1 VIGIELAY
9 LRRTNSEADMKV
21 LIGYNGS
28 EAATAALDGFALAGL
43 PDDVQVLVLTV
54 AESWLPPQTVASA
67 TEMADKAVSII
78 AKTHPGFHVSKRV
91 STGCPATELLAAAA
105 TFHPDLI
112 IVGEP
117 EREGGHGLFLG
128 HTSQKI
134 VTESRCSVRI
144 ARPSNQRW
152 TKPARLVVGFDGS
165 VGAIDSI
172 RTISK
177 RTWPPGTEVCLV
189 AIADASV
196 LGAIGRFTPQMKDAA
211 VGAKFASQ
219 WAETLAAS
227 SLDELRRAGVNPR
240 VEVRFGN
247 PKDELVRYANEWKAD
262 TIFVGPHCAANS
274 FERFLLGSVSAA
286 VAARA
291 NCAVEVV
298 RIRNSAFNA
307 KNGSL
312 PKAA

>member
-1 VIGIELAY
+1 
-9 LRRTNSEADMKV
+9 MKV

-28 EAATAALDGFALAGL
+28 EAATAALGSLALAGL
-43 PDDVQVLVLTV
+43 PADVEVVVLTV
-54 AESWLPPQTVASA
+54 AESWLPPQTVAEA
-67 TEMADKAVSII
+67 TQMADDAAATLS
-78 AKTHPGFHVSKRV
+78 KTHPGLSITKRV
-91 STGCPATELLAAAA
+91 STGCPATELLATAEMI
-105 TFHPDLI
+105 HPDLI
-112 IVGEP
+112 VVGEP
-117 EREGGHGLFLG
+117 ERESGDHGLFLG
-128 HTSQKI
+128 HTSQKT
-134 VTESRCSVRI
+134 VTDSRCSVRI
-144 ARPSNQRW
+144 ARPSLQGRNESA
-152 TKPARLVVGFDGS
+152 KLLVGFDGS
-165 VGAIDSI
+165 TGAIDSI
-172 RTISK
+172 RTISG
-177 RTWPPGTEVCLV
+177 RDWPPATEVCLL

-196 LGAIGRFTPQMKDAA
+196 LGAIGRFTPQMTDAA

-227 SLDELRRAGVNPR
+227 SLDELRRSGVNAR

-291 NCAVEVV
+291 DCSVEVV
-298 RIRNSAFNA
+298 RIRNSAFQTST

>member
-1 VIGIELAY
+1 
-9 LRRTNSEADMKV
+9 MKV

-28 EAATAALDGFALAGL
+28 EAATAALDELSLAGL
-43 PDDVQVLVLTV
+43 TQNVEVLLLTV
-54 AESWLPPQTVASA
+54 AESWLPPQTVAEA
-67 TEMADKAVSII
+67 TEMADTASRLL
-78 AKTHPGFHVSKRV
+78 AKLYPTISLKTEI
-91 STGCPATELLAAAA
+91 STGCPATELLACAERY
-105 TFHPDLI
+105 HPDLI

-117 EREGGHGLFLG
+117 EREAGDHGLFLG

-134 VTESRCSVRI
+134 VSESHCSVRV
-144 ARPSNQRW
+144 ARPARYRNGR
-152 TKPARLVVGFDGS
+152 KNARLLVGFDGS
-165 VGAIDSI
+165 IGAVDSI
-172 RTISK
+172 STISG
-177 RTWPPGTEVCLV
+177 REWPAGTEVCLLAV
-189 AIADASV
+189 ADASV

-227 SLDELRRAGVNPR
+227 SIDELRRSGVDPR

-247 PKDELVRYANEWKAD
+247 PKDELVRYANEWEAD

-291 NCAVEVV
+291 DCSVEVV
-298 RIRNSAFNA
+298 RIRNSAFQIA
-307 KNGSL
+307 KNNGSL

>member
-1 VIGIELAY
+1 
-9 LRRTNSEADMKV
+9 MKV

-28 EAATAALDGFALAGL
+28 DAATTALSGFGQAGL
-43 PDDVQVLVLTV
+43 PDDVEVLVLTV
-54 AESWLPPQTVASA
+54 AESWLPPQTVAAA
-67 TEMADKAVSII
+67 TEMADKAVSEI
-78 AKTHPGFHVSKRV
+78 ATAHPSFAVKSRV
-91 STGCPATELLAAAA
+91 STGCPATELLAAAEV
-105 TFHPDLI
+105 FHPDLV

-117 EREGGHGLFLG
+117 EREAGHGLFLG

-134 VTESRCSVRI
+134 VTDSKCSVRI
-144 ARPSNQRW
+144 ARPSEQGQ
-152 TKPARLVVGFDGS
+152 TSPAKLLVGFDGS

-172 RTISK
+172 KTISS
-177 RTWPPGTEVCLV
+177 RTWPPGTEVCLLAV
-189 AIADASV
+189 ADASV

-211 VGAKFASQ
+211 VGVKFASQ
-219 WAETLAAS
+219 WAQTLAAS
-227 SLDELRRAGVNPR
+227 SLDDLRRSGVDPK

-247 PKDELVRYANEWKAD
+247 PKDELVRYATEWQAD

-291 NCAVEVV
+291 DCSVEVV
-298 RIRNSAFNA
+298 RIRNSAFQISRT
-307 KNGSL
+307 NGSL